1 MQQLLGMTLDQLK
14 QVVTGLG
21 MPAFTAKQVADWLYK
36 KKVTSIDD
44 MKNISKA
51 NREKMAADFEIGCV
65 PPSDVKESVD
75 GTKKYLFPVGNGKY
89 IESVYIPDKDRA
101 TLCVSSQV
109 GCKMNCLFCNT
120 GKQGFS
126 GQLSPAD
133 IINQI
138 QSIPETDK
146 LTNVVFM
153 GMGEPMDNVSNLLQV
168 LDVLTA
174 DYGYAWS
181 PKRITVSSVG
191 LIPGLK
197 RFLTESSCHLA
208 ISLHS
213 PFADERLG
221 IMPVQKAYP
230 AEEVLDLIRQF
241 DFTGQRRISF
251 EYIVFKG
258 LNDTQ
263 EHAAELK
270 RLLHGLPCLIN
281 LIRFHTI
288 PGVPLKGTNDA
299 EMVSFQN
306 MLLRRGIN
314 TTIRHSRGQ
323 DIWAAC
329 GLLSTM
335 KQNQEAKQ
343 QTPKG

>member
-14 QVVTGLG
+14 AVVTGLG

-36 KKVTSIDD
+36 KKVTSFEA
-44 MKNISKA
+44 MLNISKA
-51 NREKMAADFEIGCV
+51 NREKLSNAYSIGCV
-65 PPSDVKESVD
+65 LPSDVKESVD
-75 GTKKYLFPVGNGKY
+75 GTKKYLFPVGDNKF

-101 TLCVSSQV
+101 TLCVSTQI

-133 IINQI
+133 IMNQM
-138 QSIPETDK
+138 QSIPESDK

-153 GMGEPMDNVSNLLQV
+153 GMGEPMDNIDNVLQV
-168 LDVLTA
+168 LSVLTA

-191 LIPGLK
+191 VIPGLK

-221 IMPVQKAYP
+221 IMPIQKAYP
-230 AEEVLDLIRQF
+230 AASVLDLIRQF

-258 LNDTQ
+258 LNDSVR
-263 EHAAELK
+263 HADELK
-270 RLLHGLPCLIN
+270 RILSGLPCLVN
-281 LIRFHTI
+281 LIRFHRV
-288 PGVPLKGTNDA
+288 PGVPLDGCSRD
-299 EMVSFQN
+299 EMVAFEN
-306 MLLRRGIN
+306 LLLKRGIN
-314 TTIRHSRGQ
+314 TTIRHSRGE

-335 KQNQEAKQ
+335 KQNQ
-343 QTPKG
+343 QTGNTTC

>member
-1 MQQLLGMTLDQLK
+1 MQQLLGMTLSQLK
-14 QVVTGLG
+14 EVVTSLG
-21 MPAFTAKQVADWLYK
+21 MPAFTAKQVSDWLYK
-36 KKVTSIDD
+36 KKVTTIAD
-44 MKNISKA
+44 MLNISKA
-51 NREKMAADFEIGCV
+51 NREKLAAGFEVGCV

-75 GTKKYLFPVGNGKY
+75 GTKKYLFPVGNGKF
-89 IESVYIPDKDRA
+89 IETVYIPDKDRA
-101 TLCVSSQV
+101 TLCVSSQI

-126 GQLSPAD
+126 GQLSPAA
-133 IINQI
+133 ILNQI
-138 QSIPETDK
+138 QSVPESDK

-153 GMGEPMDNVSNLLQV
+153 GMGEPMDNVDNLLQV
-168 LDVLTA
+168 LEVLTA

-191 LIPGLK
+191 LLPGLR

-213 PFADERLG
+213 PFADERLSL
-221 IMPVQKAYP
+221 MPVQKAYP
-230 AEEVLDLIRQF
+230 TTEVLELIRRF

-258 LNDTQ
+258 VNDSIR
-263 EHAAELK
+263 HADELK
-270 RLLHGLPCLIN
+270 RILAGLPCLVN
-281 LIRFHTI
+281 LIRFHKI
-288 PGVPLKGTNDA
+288 PGVPLEGTNQA
-299 EMVSFQN
+299 GMLAFEN
-306 MLLRRGIN
+306 MLLKRGIN
-314 TTIRHSRGQ
+314 TTIRHSRGE

-335 KQNQEAKQ
+335 KQNQS
-343 QTPKG
+343 TDIYN

>member
-1 MQQLLGMTLDQLK
+1 MKQLLGLTLDQLK
-14 QVVTGLG
+14 TVVTGLG
-21 MPAFTAKQVADWLYK
+21 MPAFTAKQLADWIYK
-36 KKVTSIDD
+36 KKVASIDD
-44 MKNISKA
+44 MLNVSKA
-51 NREKMAADFEIGCV
+51 NREKLSAEYEIGCV
-65 PPSDVKESVD
+65 RPSDVKESVD

-89 IESVYIPDKDRA
+89 IESVYIPDRDRA

-133 IINQI
+133 ILNQI

-153 GMGEPMDNVSNLLQV
+153 GMGEPMDNVDNLLQV
-168 LDVLTA
+168 LDIMTA

-230 AEEVLDLIRQF
+230 ANDVLDLIRQF

-258 LNDTQ
+258 LNDTV
-263 EHAAELK
+263 EHAVELK
-270 RLLHGLPCLIN
+270 KILHGLPCLIN
-281 LIRFHTI
+281 LIRFHQI
-288 PGVPLKGTNDA
+288 PGVPLKGATDA
-299 EMVSFQN
+299 EMVTFQN
-306 MLLRRGIN
+306 YLLKRGIN

-335 KQNQEAKQ
+335 KQNKSL
-343 QTPKG
+343 